1 MVRPSLLVLLTS
13 LIVASGSLLAV
24 PANHDFV
31 VSGIDSLAAVS
42 VKDLN
47 SVEFPNMIVSPVDGR
62 FGETLRGR
70 LAANLLK
77 KGISA
82 YLTPN
87 NSDSSGKF
95 LLQSTIN
102 DYSLKYIG
110 TGGGVFR
117 QGKVVREFAILSQ
130 SRLLADDGKLVRTLD
145 AQSFILSDTLTFD
158 QARRVRGEDAFY
170 APGLPPTT
178 FQRLVEPGIIA
189 GITGILVYLFFASR

>member
-1 MVRPSLLVLLTS
+1 MVKPSLLTFLTS
-13 LIVASGSLLAV
+13 LILVSGSLFAV
-24 PANHDFV
+24 PTNHDFV
-31 VSGIDSLAAVS
+31 SAGIDSLAAVS

-47 SVEFPNMIVSPVDGR
+47 SVDFPNMIVSPVDGR
-62 FGETLRGR
+62 LGETLRDR

-77 KGISA
+77 QGIGA
-82 YLTPN
+82 YLSQDES
-87 NSDSSGKF
+87 NSQGKF

-102 DYSLKYIG
+102 DYSLKYTG
-110 TGGGVFR
+110 TGSGVFR

-145 AQSFILSDTLTFD
+145 AQSYVVSDTLTFD
-158 QARRVRGEDAFY
+158 QARRVRGDDVFY
-170 APGLPPTT
+170 SPGLPPTT

>member
-1 MVRPSLLVLLTS
+1 MVRPLLPVLLTF
-13 LIVASGSLLAV
+13 LIVAAGSLLAV

-31 VSGIDSLAAVS
+31 ASGLDSLAAVS
-42 VKDLN
+42 VEDLN

-62 FGETLRGR
+62 FGENLRDR

-77 KGISA
+77 KGIGA
-82 YLTPN
+82 YLAPN
-87 NSDSSGKF
+87 EGESRGKF

-117 QGKVVREFAILSQ
+117 QGKVVREFAVLSQ

-145 AQSFILSDTLTFD
+145 AQSLVLSDTLTFD
-158 QARRVRGEDAFY
+158 QARRARGDDAFY
-170 APGLPPTT
+170 SPTLPPTT

>member
-1 MVRPSLLVLLTS
+1 MVRLSLLTFLTS
-13 LIVASGSLLAV
+13 LILVSGSLFAV
-24 PANHDFV
+24 PTNHDFV
-31 VSGIDSLAAVS
+31 SAGIDRLAAVS

-47 SVEFPNMIVSPVDGR
+47 SVDFPNMIVSPVDGR
-62 FGETLRGR
+62 LGETLRDR

-77 KGISA
+77 QGIGA
-82 YLTPN
+82 YLSQDES
-87 NSDSSGKF
+87 NSQGKF

-102 DYSLKYIG
+102 DYSLKYTG

-145 AQSFILSDTLTFD
+145 AQSYVVSDTLTFD
-158 QARRVRGEDAFY
+158 QARRVRGDDVFY
-170 APGLPPTT
+170 SPGLPPTT